1 MQEQERQVQL
11 KEQLKIQQELGA
23 DSSKIQ
29 ELQRMLAEQNAKVEA
44 LAAQKAAGQAAPA
57 VAPAAPAAVSEET
70 LRLQLDVIQQQKE
83 LELLK
88 QGK

>member
-1 MQEQERQVQL
+1 MRQ
-11 KEQLKIQQELGA
+11 
-23 DSSKIQ
+23 
-29 ELQRMLAEQNAKVEA
+29 VEA